1 MAPLL
6 MATTC
11 EDDLEENTIVYNV
24 YKTQVTPEYS
34 FSMNDTIWI
43 SGKISSK
50 VYDEAV
56 NDSIFLENPHTDEFS
71 IHKFIEPTEASN
83 CKDAVDAFELI
94 INKGQLSFMP
104 SCENGKLKAFP
115 ELENNNDYYSYRI
128 GLKPNT
134 NGDYVISWP
143 NSMLQNFNRNEFIID
158 NYPIENHPN
167 QIGFNSCGTVSWRY
181 LNESDKEYYFTV
193 E

>member
-1 MAPLL
+1 MFKNLLKFIVMAPLL

-83 CKDAVDAFELI
+83 WKIKSV
-94 INKGQLSFMP
+94 P
-104 SCENGKLKAFP
+104 
-115 ELENNNDYYSYRI
+115 RI
-128 GLKPNT
+128 GK
-134 NGDYVISWP
+134 
-143 NSMLQNFNRNEFIID
+143 Q
-158 NYPIENHPN
+158 
-167 QIGFNSCGTVSWRY
+167 Q
-181 LNESDKEYYFTV
+181 
-193 E
+193 